1 MKKIKIKEQNKKI
14 NWICVLI
21 VILSLQFDF
30 TSGQNTKIL
39 QSPLQMD
46 SILKQGREYSFI
58 NPLIGRWR
66 ATQTIYTFEG
76 QKLSQDT
83 FKVES
88 KMVGNFLQEV
98 MQPNSNSKTNTFT
111 RISYL
116 NYNRTNQR
124 WEYIVLD
131 TRYPLMMFETG
142 YSPMTVDSSIT
153 LNLDAFV
160 VPPFWGMEYA
170 GMLGRQRRTVT
181 FRKEIVVNEQYW
193 TFPGR
198 KEFLAIKY
206 VFKKDHN

>member
-1 MKKIKIKEQNKKI
+1 MKKIQIRKQNKKI
-14 NWICVLI
+14 NWTCVLI
-21 VILSLQFDF
+21 VILSLQVSF
-30 TSGQNTKIL
+30 TRGQNSKIL

-58 NPLIGRWR
+58 NPLIGRWQ
-66 ATQTIYTFEG
+66 AIQTIYTFDG

-98 MQPNSNSKTNTFT
+98 MQPNSNVKTNTFT

-142 YSPMTVDSSIT
+142 YSPMTVDNSIT

-160 VPPFWGMEYA
+160 VPHFWVWNMQECLA
-170 GMLGRQRRTVT
+170 G
-181 FRKEIVVNEQYW
+181 KEE
-193 TFPGR
+193 
-198 KEFLAIKY
+198 L
-206 VFKKDHN
+206 

>member
-1 MKKIKIKEQNKKI
+1 MKKIEIRKQINKI
-14 NWICVLI
+14 NRTCVLI
-21 VILSLQFDF
+21 VILSLQFSF
-30 TSGQNTKIL
+30 AGAQNTKKL

-58 NPLIGRWR
+58 NPLIGRWQ
-66 ATQTIYTFEG
+66 AIQTIYTFDG

-88 KMVGNFLQEV
+88 KMVCNFLQEV
-98 MQPNSNSKTNTFT
+98 MQLNSNSKTNTFT

-116 NYNRTNQR
+116 NYNRTNQI

-153 LNLDAFV
+153 LNIDAFV